1 MLANIWHCPIRKGV
15 KYMQLDLPSLL
26 RGYGVLTPLSII
38 LFRDGQFYWGRK
50 LEYPEK
56 TTNLPQVTDKLY
68 HSMLYRV
75 HLPWVGFEL
84 TMLVVIGT
92 DCIGSYNPTTIRSWP
107 WRPRFLYIRIRNFE
121 LILVYSEA
129 AMDNW
134 RNFYF

>member
-1 MLANIWHCPIRKGV
+1 
-15 KYMQLDLPSLL
+15 MQLDLPSLL

-75 HLPWVGFEL
+75 HLP
-84 TMLVVIGT
+84 
-92 DCIGSYNPTTIRSWP
+92 
-107 WRPRFLYIRIRNFE
+107 
-121 LILVYSEA
+121 
-129 AMDNW
+129 
-134 RNFYF
+134 